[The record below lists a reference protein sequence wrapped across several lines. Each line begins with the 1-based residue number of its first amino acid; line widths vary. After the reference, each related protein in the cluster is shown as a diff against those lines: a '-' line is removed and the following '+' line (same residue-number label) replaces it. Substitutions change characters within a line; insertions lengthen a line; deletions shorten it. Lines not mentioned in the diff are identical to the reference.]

1 MLIKFQNRLSNMLET
16 GFKMHGN
23 EMPTVVFVS
32 FESVIWTTMHY
43 KLNHF
48 MIRIYVDFDFT
59 YIC

>member
-1 MLIKFQNRLSNMLET
+1 MLET

-59 YIC
+59 YLC